1 MTRPTAI
8 ITGGSRGIGAAMAD
22 KLGELG
28 YNVVLDYHS
37 DSSKGKAEAVAKSL
51 EGKYGVETLVVQSDV
66 SQYDDCVHL
75 VQATVD
81 KFGDQ
86 IDCLVNNAGIT
97 NNSNW
102 IDIKPE
108 AYERVIAI
116 NLMSALHMTHL
127 VLPYMVNHSDKDHQ
141 CNIVSTTSVG
151 GLTGVINQADYCASK
166 SGLIGLTRGL
176 ALEYAGKGIRVN
188 AIAPGMI
195 MTDMLRGV
203 NQDELKA
210 LSATIPQGYIGDVSD
225 IAGALGYLLTASYV
239 TGQVLSPNGG
249 FVLS

>member
-8 ITGGSRGIGAAMAD
+8 ITGSSRGIGAAMAD

-37 DSSKGKAEAVAKSL
+37 DSSKEKAEAVAKSL
-51 EGKYGVETLVVQSDV
+51 EEKYGVETLVVQSDV

-102 IDIKPE
+102 VKSK
-108 AYERVIAI
+108 
-116 NLMSALHMTHL
+116 ML
-127 VLPYMVNHSDKDHQ
+127 V
-141 CNIVSTTSVG
+141 
-151 GLTGVINQADYCASK
+151 
-166 SGLIGLTRGL
+166 
-176 ALEYAGKGIRVN
+176 
-188 AIAPGMI
+188 
-195 MTDMLRGV
+195 
-203 NQDELKA
+203 
-210 LSATIPQGYIGDVSD
+210 
-225 IAGALGYLLTASYV
+225 
-239 TGQVLSPNGG
+239 
-249 FVLS
+249 

>member
-37 DSSKGKAEAVAKSL
+37 DSSKEKAEAVAKSL
-51 EGKYGVETLVVQSDV
+51 EEKYGVETLVVQSDV
-66 SQYDDCVHL
+66 SQSDDCVHL
-75 VQATVD
+75 VQAT
-81 KFGDQ
+81 
-86 IDCLVNNAGIT
+86 VNNAGIT

-203 NQDELKA
+203 NQDQLKA

>member
-37 DSSKGKAEAVAKSL
+37 DSSKEKAEAVAKSL
-51 EGKYGVETLVVQSDV
+51 EEKYGVETLVVQSDV

-75 VQATVD
+75 VQATVE

-116 NLMSALHMTHL
+116 NLMSALHMT
-127 VLPYMVNHSDKDHQ
+127 
-141 CNIVSTTSVG
+141 
-151 GLTGVINQADYCASK
+151 
-166 SGLIGLTRGL
+166 SGF
-176 ALEYAGKGIRVN
+176 
-188 AIAPGMI
+188 
-195 MTDMLRGV
+195 
-203 NQDELKA
+203 
-210 LSATIPQGYIGDVSD
+210 TIH
-225 IAGALGYLLTASYV
+225 
-239 TGQVLSPNGG
+239 GQPC
-249 FVLS
+249 